1 MKKEELKKEIR
12 GNETMQKLFTIER
25 YKNYCIK
32 NNLKEN
38 NYQSLKNYKSYCLYL
53 TYK

>member
-12 GNETMQKLFTIER
+12 ENETMQKLFTIER
-25 YKNYCIK
+25 YKNYCNK
-32 NNLKEN
+32 EKLQENNAENLKK
-38 NYQSLKNYKSYCLYL
+38 YKNYCLYL